1 MQTSRK
7 YPKNILT
14 FTGKIHINTENNLVN
29 QTKHPAVYS
38 VDSCVHVDLIFVS
51 EEITSSEV
59 NLSSHFIAKILLEK
73 CIKYKT
79 VLTGIMYLR
88 MF

>member
-14 FTGKIHINTENNLVN
+14 ITGKIHINTENNLVN
-29 QTKHPAVYS
+29 QTKHPAVY
-38 VDSCVHVDLIFVS
+38 SCVHVDLIFVS